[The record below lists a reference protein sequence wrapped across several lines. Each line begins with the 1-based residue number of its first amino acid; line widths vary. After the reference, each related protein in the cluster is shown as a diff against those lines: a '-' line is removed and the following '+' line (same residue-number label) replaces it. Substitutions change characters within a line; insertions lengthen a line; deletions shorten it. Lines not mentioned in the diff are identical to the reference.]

1 MSLQLLSMESGAST
15 IAHQTSKCLKTL
27 RELVQKYKDRD
38 WTFSEYSS
46 EDITDALGRFRTW
59 VDNIGAL
66 QKGGSSLDYRL
77 RHADV
82 RDEVLRLLSQLL
94 QALEERARIQ
104 MIWTPSYPP
113 LDMEFTDDSASDDDD
128 EDDCEVTSSAAGTD
142 SAEDHDRPTSESQI
156 LYSSILESITSL
168 LRLTMFIRKSTRG
181 NKFAKSSRAQKYETQ
196 YDINHVRDS
205 FPFASKSPH
214 LVDRLGKANAQRRQ
228 WLSHQRRHREKLA
241 AQTAIDESST
251 SFNPGPAVARI
262 DEGLQ
267 EHSLVRKGTID
278 RTIWTGELRDPYSIL
293 SSTKASTFYPMD
305 EQRRELSDTDLSQ
318 TSGTETNLGDLD
330 SETNLVPQ
338 PPVEAADQNPFECPY
353 CFSII
358 TIAGENAWR

>member
-1 MSLQLLSMESGAST
+1 MESGAST
-15 IAHQTSKCLKTL
+15 IAHHTSKCLKTL

-46 EDITDALGRFRTW
+46 EDIPDALGRFRIW

-66 QKGGSSLDYRL
+66 QKGESSLDYRL

-94 QALEERARIQ
+94 QASEELWQIASGARIQ
-104 MIWTPSYPP
+104 MIWTTSNPP
-113 LDMEFTDDSASDDDD
+113 LDMEFMDDAASDDDD
-128 EDDCEVTSSAAGTD
+128 EDDCEATSSAAGTG
-142 SAEDHDRPTSESQI
+142 SADDHDRPTSESQI
-156 LYSSILESITSL
+156 LYSSIVESITSL

-181 NKFAKSSRAQKYETQ
+181 NKFAKSSRTQKYETQ
-196 YDINHVRDS
+196 YDINLVRDS

-214 LVDRLGKANAQRRQ
+214 L
-228 WLSHQRRHREKLA
+228 QRRHREKLA
-241 AQTAIDESST
+241 AKTAIDESST
-251 SFNPGPAVARI
+251 SFNPGPTAARI

-267 EHSLVRKGTID
+267 GHSLVREGTIE
-278 RTIWTGELRDPYSIL
+278 RTIWTGELRDQYSIL

-305 EQRRELSDTDLSQ
+305 EQRRELSDTDLSE
-318 TSGTETNLGDLD
+318 TSGTETSLGDLD
-330 SETNLVPQ
+330 YETNLVPQ

-358 TIAGENAWR
+358 TIASNNAWR

>member
-1 MSLQLLSMESGAST
+1 MESGAST
-15 IAHQTSKCLKTL
+15 IAHQASKCLETL
-27 RELVQKYKDRD
+27 ERLVQKYKERD

-46 EDITDALGRFRTW
+46 EDIPDALARFRIW
-59 VDNIGAL
+59 VDNTGAL

-94 QALEERARIQ
+94 QALEE
-104 MIWTPSYPP
+104 PSNPP

-128 EDDCEVTSSAAGTD
+128 EVDCEVTSSAVGTG
-142 SAEDHDRPTSESQI
+142 SADDNDRPGSESQI

-168 LRLTMFIRKSTRG
+168 LRLSMFIRKSTRG

-196 YDINHVRDS
+196 YDINHVRER
-205 FPFASKSPH
+205 FPFASKCPL

-228 WLSHQRRHREKLA
+228 WLSYQRRHREKLA
-241 AQTAIDESST
+241 APTAIDESST
-251 SFNPGPAVARI
+251 SFNREPAVARN

-267 EHSLVRKGTID
+267 GHSLVREVTID
-278 RTIWTGELRDPYSIL
+278 PTVWTGELRDPYSTL
-293 SSTKASTFYPMD
+293 SSTKASTFFPMD
-305 EQRRELSDTDLSQ
+305 QQRRELNDTDLSQ
-318 TSGTETNLGDLD
+318 TSGTETSLGDLD
-330 SETNLVPQ
+330 YEANLVPQ
-338 PPVEAADQNPFECPY
+338 PPVEAADQNPLECPY

-358 TIAGENAWR
+358 TIAGRNAWR